1 VITIAKEPEAVLVL
15 IRHGEIVRPKETS
28 NFDRAPLSS
37 EGWRQVNRLATEWP
51 VAKPSAVCSSDFL
64 RAVQSATILQ
74 TAFHVPLEKRACL
87 REWTA
92 DPADLPQNEYMDL
105 ERRAWRD
112 LDWVP
117 PGAESLAMAGDRVTR
132 CLNEIAARH
141 HGDTV
146 AVVGHGTLFA
156 QFTSTLKGERPT
168 EAYKNSIPFAG
179 VAIVAHGDAWRL
191 VSDFTNVGPSPH
203 ENL

>member
-1 VITIAKEPEAVLVL
+1 MKPEAVLVL
-15 IRHGEIVRPKETS
+15 MRHGEIVRPKETS

-117 PGAESLAMAGDRVTR
+117 PGALSVTFSVDELGTSPDDGVNVTVIVHAASGASVAGARGQLSLALKSPPAATELRASGAIPVFVSVT
-132 CLNEIAARH
+132 
-141 HGDTV
+141 
-146 AVVGHGTLFA
+146 
-156 QFTSTLKGERPT
+156 P
-168 EAYKNSIPFAG
+168 
-179 VAIVAHGDAWRL
+179 
-191 VSDFTNVGPSPH
+191 
-203 ENL
+203 